1 MRALITYD
9 VSGKQ
14 EKVKAKML
22 AAGYSDH
29 WVFKQRTYNL
39 PNTTLWK
46 QDVTEQRALED
57 LVSVVESIPGVQV
70 LRAVATPC
78 DTWWAVEGE
87 PHADTE

>member
-22 AAGYSDH
+22 AAGYLDY
-29 WVFKQRTYNL
+29 WIFQGKTYNL

-46 QDVTEQRALED
+46 KDITEETAVND
-57 LVSVVESIPGVQV
+57 LVSVVASIPGIELQ
-70 LRAVATPC
+70 RAVATPC
-78 DTWWAVEGE
+78 DAWWAIEGE